1 MISLVGW
8 LVKKLEQ
15 KIQKRLRGKNY
26 DQSITRTLKKE
37 NKINDDF
44 ENRLS
49 FLTIEELIA
58 LKLENSAK
66 LVKGKLY
73 GFPIWSNINN
83 IAKEAIIM
91 FALSST
97 TSHKEAASV
106 LGLSKSQL
114 KNYVKKYNLNEYL
127 DR

>member
-26 DQSITRTLKKE
+26 DQSITRTLRKE

-44 ENRLS
+44 ENKLS
-49 FLTIEELIA
+49 LLTIEELIA
-58 LKLENSAK
+58 LKLESSAN

-97 TSHKEAASV
+97 TSHKEAAAV

-114 KNYVKKYNLNEYL
+114 KNYVRKYNLNEYL